1 MWVLESDDFDD
12 LDGDMFEKLIIF
24 ELVLIWE
31 SWFKIFLGKIR
42 LDLILVEEVFFVLW
56 VVFVFWELFIF
67 LEWFILV
74 FARSV
79 FLFRE
84 FLGRFGF
91 FLVVW
96 VEIILGGLLGFFFLK
111 VGFFGGRFG
120 FFLLLEIFVFF
131 WFGGRFILRF
141 FIGLFFL
148 WNSYILNVFLR
159 IFLLFFLCFVYLRFF
174 GCGGLFFFWI
184 LFGYCVSFFCSE
196 GFGINGIE
204 NELFFFEIVLLIW
217 IGILFV
223 VNNVLFLWSRR
234 NSVFLGIRLTFFF
247 FGDGEWEEDVLLL
260 L

>member
-42 LDLILVEEVFFVLW
+42 LDLILVEKVFFVLG

-74 FARSV
+74 FARRV

-96 VEIILGGLLGFFFLK
+96 VEIILGGLLGFFFW
-111 VGFFGGRFG
+111 R
-120 FFLLLEIFVFF
+120 
-131 WFGGRFILRF
+131 W
-141 FIGLFFL
+141 
-148 WNSYILNVFLR
+148 
-159 IFLLFFLCFVYLRFF
+159 
-174 GCGGLFFFWI
+174 
-184 LFGYCVSFFCSE
+184 
-196 GFGINGIE
+196 
-204 NELFFFEIVLLIW
+204 
-217 IGILFV
+217 
-223 VNNVLFLWSRR
+223 
-234 NSVFLGIRLTFFF
+234 VFLGVGLVFFYY
-247 FGDGEWEEDVLLL
+247 
-260 L
+260 